1 MKKSRITVMKFD
13 PYIYSVLMINRGN
26 GILIVFRLSK
36 VFIANFANL
45 VRLLP

>member
-13 PYIYSVLMINRGN
+13 PYSVLMINRGN
-26 GILIVFRLSK
+26 GILIVFSLSK

-45 VRLLP
+45 ARLLP